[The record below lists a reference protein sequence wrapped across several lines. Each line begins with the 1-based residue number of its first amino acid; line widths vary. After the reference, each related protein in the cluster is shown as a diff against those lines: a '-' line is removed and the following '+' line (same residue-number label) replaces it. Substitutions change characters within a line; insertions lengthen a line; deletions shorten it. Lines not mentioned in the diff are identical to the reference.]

1 MNRSLFFFFVF
12 ITACMLVTAPA
23 LLGLETG
30 AEAAPEQE
38 AAHEGKDSRVLQWS
52 VNTVPYGT
60 VPLGPSAG
68 FFNLGFGVEAS
79 ASFIPGFLRFFG
91 AGAGSSFMLLP
102 LETQN
107 SVWTIPGF
115 GGPVFRLPLG
125 RRFSLF
131 ADARAGYYYWGPGGW
146 DAEGVNGGGLTF
158 GGSAGGLFR
167 IGGPFTL
174 GAGVSYD
181 YYAKLYNGLSFRL
194 SVRLDFPALE
204 RERGTVELRKIKLMP
219 LFPVLFSYYDN
230 HPVGTA
236 RVINTGKR
244 KAEDITLQF
253 FVERYMDNPMEVG
266 APFSLEPGEEKT
278 VTRFALF
285 TEDLMEVTEGTKASA
300 KITVSYP
307 GRRDDYTRDYTGVLE
322 FYNRNAMMWDDDR
335 KIASFITAKDPEIM
349 NFAKN
354 VVTWMQ
360 TVKNPAVD
368 ENLQKGMAVFEAVRL
383 YGIQYEIDPTTP
395 FSEFSENETAID
407 FLQFPRQTLQ
417 YTNGDCD
424 DLTALY
430 TALLESVGVE
440 TAFITVPG
448 HIYAAFALKAPPEE
462 MQKALDKPEEL
473 IIQDEKAWIP
483 VEITMFQDSFEEAW
497 QTGAKEWREHS
508 SKEQAELFPTRECW
522 GTFPAVGFKEGA
534 SGIELPDKGR
544 VTDAVKECIGRHV
557 EQQIYPRVAA
567 LEKKLKQNPSAISY
581 RNKLAVVYARYG
593 LYDKALEQ
601 FQRILYQR
609 EYTPALT
616 NTGNIYFIRKEYQSA
631 LKYYNRALEQ
641 NSRNRSALVGIARCN
656 HELENYGLVKKTY
669 EQIKDLD
676 PDLAERYAY
685 LDLKGG
691 RADRALDA
699 AGLQTIVVWQ
709 EEE

>member
-1 MNRSLFFFFVF
+1 MSRFLFFSFLF
-12 ITACMLVTAPA
+12 IVPLMLVTAPA
-23 LLGLETG
+23 VVSEEAG
-30 AEAAPEQE
+30 AEVSLEQDASTE
-38 AAHEGKDSRVLQWS
+38 VKDSRPLQWA

-107 SVWTIPGF
+107 SVWTISGF
-115 GGPVFRLPLG
+115 AGPVFRLPLG

-131 ADARAGYYYWGPGGW
+131 ADGRVGYYYWGPGGW
-146 DAEGVNGGGLTF
+146 DAGGGNGGGLTF

-204 RERGTVELRKIKLMP
+204 RERGTVELREIKLMP
-219 LFPVLFSYYDN
+219 LFPVLYSYYSS

-236 RVINTGKR
+236 QVINTGKS

-253 FVERYMDNPMEVG
+253 FVERYMDNPMELG
-266 APFSLEPGEEKT
+266 TAFSLEPGEEKT
-278 VTRFALF
+278 VDLFALF

-307 GRRDDYTRDYTGVLE
+307 GRKNVYTRDYTGVIE

-335 KIASFITAKDPEIM
+335 KIASFITAKDPEIL

-360 TVKNPAVD
+360 AVKNPAVD

-395 FSEFSENETAID
+395 FSEFSEDETAID

-462 MQKALDKPEEL
+462 MQKTLDKPEEL
-473 IIQDEKAWIP
+473 IIKDEKAWIP

-522 GTFPAVGFKEGA
+522 NTFQAVGFKEGA

-567 LEKKLKQNPSAISY
+567 LEKKLKQNPYAVSY

-593 LYDKALEQ
+593 LYDQALEH
-601 FQRILYQR
+601 FQKILHQR
-609 EYTPALT
+609 EYTPALS
-616 NTGNIYFIRKEYQSA
+616 NLGNIHFIRKEYQRA
-631 LKYYNRALEQ
+631 LKYYDRALQQ
-641 NSRNRSALVGIARCN
+641 NSRNRSALVGAARCN

-669 EQIKDLD
+669 EQIKDID
-676 PDLAERYAY
+676 PELAERYAY
-685 LDLKGG
+685 LDLKGDE
-691 RADRALDA
+691 AARALDA
-699 AGLQTIVVWQ
+699 AGLQTIVVW
-709 EEE
+709 EEKE